1 VLAFMAALFVLYL
14 RGASLNVM
22 VLAGLLIALTA
33 IIDDAAADAQNIMR
47 RVRQHRLNG
56 SSKSTSSIILEAS
69 REVRK
74 AATYA
79 TLICLLAATPFF
91 FMGGLAGAFLKP
103 LLLSYLL
110 ALLVSMLVALTVTP
124 ALSLMLFRNAP
135 LEASPLSTE
144 TKGASAAGTGTAG
157 RESPFVK
164 GLERAYETFLQPIAA
179 RPSFALITAGLMVV
193 LSVVLLPQLRQG
205 SPLPIFQERD
215 LLISWSGAP
224 GTSHPTMV
232 ESSTKLSSELQS
244 IPGVSTVAAQVGRA
258 ITSDEVASINSGK
271 LWISLEPT
279 ANYNQTV
286 AAIRATM
293 DNYPELSGQVMT
305 YTKKVVDDTLTG
317 SSSPVTVRI
326 YGHDLDILRSK
337 AEEVRQAI
345 EGVRGIESPRVEM
358 QVEEEIVEVEVDLA
372 AAQRYGLK
380 PGDVRRAATTLVNS
394 IEVGNLFEEQKVF
407 DVVVVGTPEVRSDLT
422 SIQNL
427 LIDIPGGGQVRLDE
441 VADVRIVPTP
451 NLIKREGVSRSIDV
465 LAEVQGRDLAAV
477 TRDVQR
483 ALQTIDF
490 PLEYHPEVL
499 GEYAEAQS
507 AQRSLWGF
515 SIAAVIG
522 IFLLLQ
528 AAFRSWR
535 LATLTLAA
543 LPAALLGSVLA
554 LLLSGSEL
562 SVVSLVSFLAVLGL
576 AARQSIAL
584 IQHYEHL
591 EQVEGQRFGPEL
603 IVRGT
608 RERLAPMLLTSLA
621 TLVALLPILFMG
633 GPGLEVLRPAALVI
647 FGGVLSSSVLS
658 LFLLPALCLW
668 VKAHPELEFDLGP
681 TAEWLPNVG
690 RAADA
695 TD

>member
-1 VLAFMAALFVLYL
+1 
-14 RGASLNVM
+14 
-22 VLAGLLIALTA
+22 
-33 IIDDAAADAQNIMR
+33 
-47 RVRQHRLNG
+47 
-56 SSKSTSSIILEAS
+56 
-69 REVRK
+69 
-74 AATYA
+74 
-79 TLICLLAATPFF
+79 
-91 FMGGLAGAFLKP
+91 
-103 LLLSYLL
+103 
-110 ALLVSMLVALTVTP
+110 
-124 ALSLMLFRNAP
+124 
-135 LEASPLSTE
+135 
-144 TKGASAAGTGTAG
+144 
-157 RESPFVK
+157 
-164 GLERAYETFLQPIAA
+164 
-179 RPSFALITAGLMVV
+179 
-193 LSVVLLPQLRQG
+193 
-205 SPLPIFQERD
+205 
-215 LLISWSGAP
+215 
-224 GTSHPTMV
+224 
-232 ESSTKLSSELQS
+232 
-244 IPGVSTVAAQVGRA
+244 
-258 ITSDEVASINSGK
+258 
-271 LWISLEPT
+271 
-279 ANYNQTV
+279 
-286 AAIRATM
+286 
-293 DNYPELSGQVMT
+293 
-305 YTKKVVDDTLTG
+305 
-317 SSSPVTVRI
+317 
-326 YGHDLDILRSK
+326 
-337 AEEVRQAI
+337 
-345 EGVRGIESPRVEM
+345 
-358 QVEEEIVEVEVDLA
+358 VDLA